1 MSQLVDVLVA
11 KTHKSPIVQ
20 VDEKA
25 LLALLASGEGKISN
39 SLLVHVRSL
48 VKFPPWV
55 PFTLALEDYICTSLL
70 WPVKLFL
77 QFKLATITTVQ
88 FNSSSILDPMW
99 VGLATVR
106 GDQ

>member
-25 LLALLASGEGKISN
+25 LLAPGEGKISS
-39 SLLVHVRSL
+39 SLLVHVWSL

-55 PFTLALEDYICTSLL
+55 PFKLALEDYRHQCCGLPSYSHNLSLQ
-70 WPVKLFL
+70 P
-77 QFKLATITTVQ
+77 
-88 FNSSSILDPMW
+88 
-99 VGLATVR
+99 
-106 GDQ
+106 

>member
-25 LLALLASGEGKISN
+25 LLAPGEGKISS
-39 SLLVHVRSL
+39 SLLVHVWSL